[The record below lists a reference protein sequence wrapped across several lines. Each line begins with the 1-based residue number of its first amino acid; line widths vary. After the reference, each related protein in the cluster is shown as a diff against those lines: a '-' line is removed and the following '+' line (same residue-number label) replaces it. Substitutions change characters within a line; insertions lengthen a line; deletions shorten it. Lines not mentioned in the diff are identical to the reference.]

1 MIKKF
6 LKFIYGALRQL
17 ASLIPVGNVILF
29 EASYDYGGNAG
40 AVYSYLK
47 NHEYSK
53 KYKLVWV
60 SKNKSAFK
68 KDG

>member
-47 NHEYSK
+47 KIGRAH
-53 KYKLVWV
+53 V
-60 SKNKSAFK
+60 
-68 KDG
+68 